1 MDRVER
7 ALIRIERAVDR
18 GAMSP
23 AVSNIPGPDTELR
36 ARVAAALGELDAIIR
51 EAQHG

>member
-18 GAMSP
+18 GAMSAAVP
-23 AVSNIPGPDTELR
+23 AASGPDMELR
-36 ARVAAALGELDAIIR
+36 SKVAAALGELDEIIR

>member
-18 GAMSP
+18 GAMGAAAP
-23 AVSNIPGPDTELR
+23 AASEPDGDLR
-36 ARVAAALGELDAIIR
+36 AKVAAALGELDEIIR